1 MVVWGLNLPPHQ
13 GCSPISAR
21 DWIILLRKAWAR
33 YWLKAPSIFP
43 HKLQLM
49 PHVFFSPTGGITFLH
64 KKWWTMIWLK
74 TLLDL
79 IGAPYPLKK
88 TDWWHKG
95 RKKKHDVL
103 LKSAKFQGVCQKP
116 SHQQTKGATCW
127 VVDAC
132 HPDLSNWHHRLL
144 NVVRGL
150 VPYKI
155 RYT

>member
-1 MVVWGLNLPPHQ
+1 MFLMVVWGLNLPPHQ

-95 RKKKHDVL
+95 RKKKTWCVAEICQVSGRLPEAIASADQGCNL
-103 LKSAKFQGVCQKP
+103 LDCWCLSSGSFKLTSPIIECGQGI
-116 SHQQTKGATCW
+116 SS
-127 VVDAC
+127 
-132 HPDLSNWHHRLL
+132 L
-144 NVVRGL
+144 
-150 VPYKI
+150 
-155 RYT
+155 

>member
-64 KKWWTMIWLK
+64 KKMMNRDLIENTIGSYWGTISFEKNRLMTQRSKKK
-74 TLLDL
+74 TWCVAEICQVSGRLPEAIASADQGCNLLDCWCL
-79 IGAPYPLKK
+79 SSGSFKLTSPIIECG
-88 TDWWHKG
+88 
-95 RKKKHDVL
+95 
-103 LKSAKFQGVCQKP
+103 QGI
-116 SHQQTKGATCW
+116 SS
-127 VVDAC
+127 
-132 HPDLSNWHHRLL
+132 L
-144 NVVRGL
+144 
-150 VPYKI
+150 
-155 RYT
+155 